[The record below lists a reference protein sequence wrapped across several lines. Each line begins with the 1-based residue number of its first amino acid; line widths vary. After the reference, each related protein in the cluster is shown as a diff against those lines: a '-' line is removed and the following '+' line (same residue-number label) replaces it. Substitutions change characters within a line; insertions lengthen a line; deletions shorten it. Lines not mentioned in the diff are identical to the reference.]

1 MAMGAV
7 YGWAPQRRGRSYPRR
22 HPDQSIAM
30 EPLSI
35 VLIVLA
41 LVVGLVVGRLSR
53 RPAAA
58 PEPRDDPRLPIER
71 GRADAAEAKVESQ
84 AKDLQE
90 WAASHRV
97 LEGQVADLQAE
108 LKDAKGAAATGDDEA
123 RERIEELEA
132 EVASLGNAAEQLE
145 AAQAAASALEA
156 KVTQLEGQIEAG
168 AGSVTKDVTVELAK
182 RDERIGVLRIQLE
195 KAERMVSDLE
205 RRLDG

>member
-1 MAMGAV
+1 
-7 YGWAPQRRGRSYPRR
+7 
-22 HPDQSIAM
+22 M

-108 LKDAKGAAATGDDEA
+108 LKDAKEAAATGGDEA
-123 RERIEELEA
+123 KGRIEELEA

-145 AAQAAASALEA
+145 AAQATASALEA

-195 KAERMVSDLE
+195 KAERMISDLE